1 MEPPDPA
8 QPDTPPHIPPR
19 PAEPVVQPPRNRVR
33 AEFSCVSCGYS
44 IRGRT
49 IDELCPECGTPVLH
63 SVGASTHKTTAGSAV
78 ASLVLGIVSVI
89 GCMSYGVLSLICG
102 PLAIFFGLK
111 ADKALKRGTAGGNT
125 KGMATAGL
133 IMGIIG
139 TLLGLIGVAFFA
151 VVIFSAATGGR
162 FP

>member
-1 MEPPDPA
+1 MDQTDPA
-8 QPDTPPHIPPR
+8 TQPSN
-19 PAEPVVQPPRNRVR
+19 PAGPATRVR

-63 SVGASTHKTTAGSAV
+63 SIGAAATKATAGSAV
-78 ASLVLGIVSVI
+78 ASLVLGIIAVM
-89 GCMSYGVLSLICG
+89 GCASYGVLSLICG
-102 PLAIFFGLK
+102 PLAIFFSIK
-111 ADKALKRGTAGGNT
+111 ANKALKAGSAGGST

-133 IMGIIG
+133 VLGIIG
-139 TLLGLIGVAFFA
+139 TALGLIGLAFIA
-151 VVIFSAATGGR
+151 IFFFGLLATGGSGGGT